1 MDQTSSFFVL
11 SWIHSLIQEQ
21 VILASK
27 SVTTSMTN
35 GEADIDASELLKEKV
50 YFLDLSVWS

>member
-35 GEADIDASELLKEKV
+35 GEADIDASELLKEKMGQI
-50 YFLDLSVWS
+50 LEP